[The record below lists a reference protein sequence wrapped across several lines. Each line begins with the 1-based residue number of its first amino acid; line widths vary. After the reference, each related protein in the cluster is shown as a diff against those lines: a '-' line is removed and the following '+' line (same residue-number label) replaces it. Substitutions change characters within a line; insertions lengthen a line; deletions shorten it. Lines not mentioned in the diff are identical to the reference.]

1 MARTNLRERLPLILV
16 GLLIVLMPALVLV
29 ATLEVLFLFGDVDLA
44 DLSLLE
50 LAELYLVEVV
60 LLTLFAAVV
69 YRLTLRTATTRLPDA
84 LDRLGDDETDDREA
98 RDGDDA
104 TGAGDDGT
112 ERAATRGD
120 DST

>member
-60 LLTLFAAVV
+60 LLTLFAAIV
-69 YRLTLRTATTRLPDA
+69 YRLTLRTATSRLPDA
-84 LDRLGDDETDDREA
+84 LDRLGDETDDREA

-120 DST
+120 DSA